1 VTSIYLTASA
11 LSASRN
17 RSRADAG
24 SPAAGEARPAPG
36 ESESESQHPHPF
48 DAELKRRKAA
58 LLFYML
64 RTPLFDRATQP
75 AMLHLSS
82 LVNMVPLIGA
92 IPEYILGIMQYLN
105 NSHFYNSASS

>member
-1 VTSIYLTASA
+1 VGG
-11 LSASRN
+11 
-17 RSRADAG
+17 D
-24 SPAAGEARPAPG
+24 ARPAPG
-36 ESESESQHPHPF
+36 ESQHPF

-75 AMLHLSS
+75 AMLHLAS
-82 LVNMVPLIGA
+82 LVNMIPLVGA

>member
-1 VTSIYLTASA
+1 
-11 LSASRN
+11 
-17 RSRADAG
+17 
-24 SPAAGEARPAPG
+24 
-36 ESESESQHPHPF
+36 
-48 DAELKRRKAA
+48 
-58 LLFYML
+58 ML

-75 AMLHLSS
+75 AMLHLAS